1 MDPMDLRQAFAANL
15 RRLRHAKGISQE
27 DLAHE
32 AGINR
37 SYMSKLEKGAS
48 YPGRRSSPSLPP
60 SLRSSRPSC
69 WRCYRESPNVC
80 APADDGVSRS
90 PHTGSGAQA
99 KSYRPMALGLTYPSK
114 NRRVPEAA

>member
-37 SYMSKLEKGAS
+37 SYMSKLEKGAT
-48 YPGRRSSPSLPP
+48 YPGLEIIAKLTTVLEVEPAEL
-60 SLRSSRPSC
+60 LKMAAEDK
-69 WRCYRESPNVC
+69 REN
-80 APADDGVSRS
+80 
-90 PHTGSGAQA
+90 
-99 KSYRPMALGLTYPSK
+99 
-114 NRRVPEAA
+114 